1 MSTLLVYSS
10 QKWHRRLRRR
20 TEKEEKKQNVHEKL
34 KRKGSHEVPSGS
46 PALSTSTLVGHSAG
60 ESPPMSH
67 YCSASSR
74 ERKDKRQ
81 RKKIQLER
89 EIT

>member
-46 PALSTSTLVGHSAG
+46 PATLVGHSAG

-67 YCSASSR
+67 YCSASSG